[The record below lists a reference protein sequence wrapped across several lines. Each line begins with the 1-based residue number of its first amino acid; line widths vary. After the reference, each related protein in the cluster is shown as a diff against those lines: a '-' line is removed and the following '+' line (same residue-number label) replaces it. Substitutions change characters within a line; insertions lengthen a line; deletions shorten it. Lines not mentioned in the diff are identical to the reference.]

1 MSDSK
6 APKIEFPCDYHIKI
20 IGDSAPDFTE
30 FVVGVVERHAPGI
43 CEENVS
49 VNESSKGR
57 YSSVRLTI
65 SATGEP
71 QLKALFED
79 LKASGR
85 VHMVL

>member
-20 IGDSAPDFTE
+20 IGDSTPDFTE